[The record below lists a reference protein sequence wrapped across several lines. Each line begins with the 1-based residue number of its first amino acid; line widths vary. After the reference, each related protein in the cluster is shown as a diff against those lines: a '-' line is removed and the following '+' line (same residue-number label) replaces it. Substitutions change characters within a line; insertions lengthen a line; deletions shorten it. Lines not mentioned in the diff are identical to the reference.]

1 VVRIGESREREELA
15 NPHPRIRVVVL
26 GRMVARVMSI
36 DVGAWYAL
44 FDVCLHLLRIPH
56 WH

>member
-1 VVRIGESREREELA
+1 VRIGESREREEQA